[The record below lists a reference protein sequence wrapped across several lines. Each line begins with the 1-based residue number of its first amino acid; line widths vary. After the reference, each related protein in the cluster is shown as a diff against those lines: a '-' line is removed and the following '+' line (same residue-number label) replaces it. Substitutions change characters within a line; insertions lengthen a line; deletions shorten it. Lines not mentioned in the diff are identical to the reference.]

1 MQATLASSGDLARVA
16 HQGFSWT
23 LGFQNSEALGR
34 RGRNR
39 SQAGAPLTEE
49 WLQPH
54 SPPPDKSTGPHLLS
68 ALGTVKPA
76 GAQGVPHA
84 R

>member
-1 MQATLASSGDLARVA
+1 MQATLASSGDLARGA

-23 LGFQNSEALGR
+23 LDFQNSQALGR

-39 SQAGAPLTEE
+39 SQARASLTKE

-54 SPPPDKSTGPHLLS
+54 SPPPDESTGPHPLS

-76 GAQGVPHA
+76 GAQGAPLA